1 MAGRSELKWHNL
13 EIVDVFK
20 NVGSRNEGLTES
32 EVKERLMKYGK
43 NEIRKEKV
51 TPPWKIFLEQFKNV
65 LIILL
70 IGATTLSLLV
80 GELLDAVV
88 IFAIV
93 VASAGLGFYQEYR
106 SEKAVQ
112 LLKKLAAPSATV
124 IREGR
129 EMVVSST
136 EIVPGDIVVLRAGDR
151 VPADIR
157 LIEAFNLK
165 VDEAPLTGES
175 APVEK
180 STEAL
185 KGDLIISDRVNM
197 AFSGT
202 VVTYGRGLGVVV
214 ATGMDTEFGRIAKL
228 VQEERR
234 TSTPLERR
242 IESIGKWLTVFALA
256 VAALVALLGLFRG
269 YPAVEMVLWG
279 VSLAVAAVPEALPAV
294 VTGSLAI
301 GMYEMAKRR
310 AIVRRLPA
318 VETLGSTSIICAD
331 KTGTMTKGE
340 MTVKKIYVEDLLIEV
355 SGVGYEPKGEFSLD
369 GKQVDPKAIQSL
381 SLLLKAS
388 TLCNDSKLFSD
399 NGKWKVSGDTTEGAL
414 LVAAAKGGI
423 TEGELGG
430 FERVD
435 ELPFTSERKR
445 MTTVHSVPGERKM
458 FVSMKGAP
466 EIVLAKCSYI
476 LKNGKVVKLGKEGRQ
491 KILAINEKMASE
503 AFRNLA
509 VAYKEELSVP
519 DVLNEEEFEKDFVFL
534 GLVGMIDPPRQE
546 VKEALKL
553 CREAGIKVVMIT
565 GDHKLT
571 AVAVAKELGIINGNS
586 MVLTGTELE
595 ALSDADFDRI
605 VEDVRVYARVSPEH
619 KMKIV
624 KALKSKGYVVAM
636 TGDGINDATALKMAD
651 IGIAMGITG
660 TEVTKE
666 TSDMIL
672 ADDNFSTIV
681 NAVSEGRRIF
691 DNIKKYLTYLLQ
703 CNISEI
709 ALMLIAT
716 LVGLPLPLTA
726 IQLLWVNLTT
736 DGLPA
741 LALGVD
747 PPERDLMR
755 RKPRPLKSSLMEKR
769 EFLIYFV
776 VLPSILTAMLLS
788 NFFLT
793 FNNEGLLAARTEILT
808 TIIACELAIALSCHS
823 LSKPIVRAAPFSNRY
838 LWYSVL
844 GSFLM
849 QLLVLYIPI
858 AHEPFNITYP
868 TFQDWVL
875 AAISAAT
882 IFAVVEISKHFIA
895 PDVKAKNI

>member
-1 MAGRSELKWHNL
+1 LADRSELKWHNL
-13 EIVDVFK
+13 EVVDVLK

-32 EVKERLMKYGK
+32 EVKERLVKYGK

-185 KGDLIISDRVNM
+185 KGDFIISDRVNM

-369 GKQVDPKAIQSL
+369 GKQVDPKTIQSL
-381 SLLLKAS
+381 NLLLKAS

-423 TEGELGG
+423 TEGELKG

-466 EIVLAKCSYI
+466 EIVLARCRYI
-476 LKNGKVVKLGKEGRQ
+476 LKNGKVVKLSKEERQ

-546 VKEALKL
+546 VKDALRL

-586 MVLTGTELE
+586 MILTGTELE
-595 ALSDADFDRI
+595 VLSDTEFDRI

-624 KALKSKGYVVAM
+624 KALKNKGYVVAM

-691 DNIKKYLTYLLQ
+691 DNIKKYLTFLLQ

-709 ALMLIAT
+709 AIMLIAT

-741 LALGVD
+741 LALGID
-747 PPERDLMR
+747 PPDKDIMK
-755 RKPRPLKSSLMEKR
+755 RKPRALKSSLMEKR
-769 EFLIYFV
+769 EFLIYFMILPA
-776 VLPSILTAMLLS
+776 VLTMILLS
-788 NFFLT
+788 NFMWTLGH
-793 FNNEGLLAARTEILT
+793 EGLVAARTEILT
-808 TIIACELAIALSCHS
+808 TIIVCELAIALSCHS
-823 LSKPIVRAAPFSNRY
+823 LNKPIIKAAPFSNKY
-838 LWYSVL
+838 LWYAVI

-849 QLLVLYIPI
+849 QLIVLYVPI
-858 AHEPFNITYP
+858 AHEAFDVTYP
-868 TFQDWVL
+868 TLQDWTL
-875 AAISAAT
+875 AAMSAII

>member
-1 MAGRSELKWHNL
+1 MAGRSESKWYNL
-13 EIVDVFK
+13 ETSEVLKSFQ
-20 NVGSRNEGLTES
+20 SRSEGLTED
-32 EVKERLMKYGK
+32 EAEERLVKYGK
-43 NEIRKEKV
+43 NEILREKV

-70 IGATTLSLLV
+70 IGATALSLLV
-80 GELLDAVV
+80 GELLDAIV

-93 VASAGLGFYQEYR
+93 VASAGLGFFQEYR

-124 IREGR
+124 IRDGR
-129 EMVVSST
+129 EKVISST
-136 EIVPGDIVVLRAGDR
+136 EIVPGDIVVLRAGDK
-151 VPADIR
+151 VPADTR
-157 LIEAFNLK
+157 LIEVFNLK
-165 VDEAPLTGES
+165 IDEAPLTGES
-175 APVEK
+175 TPVEK
-180 STEAL
+180 CSDTL
-185 KGDLIISDRVNM
+185 KGDLIVSDRMNM

-214 ATGMDTEFGRIAKL
+214 ATGMNTEFGKIAKI

-242 IESIGKWLTVFALA
+242 IESIGKWLTIFALT

-269 YPAVEMVLWG
+269 HSLIEMVLWG

-318 VETLGSTSIICAD
+318 VETLGSTSIICSD

-340 MTVKKIYVEDLLIEV
+340 MTVKKIYVEEVLIEV
-355 SGVGYEPKGEFSLD
+355 SGVGYEPKGEFLLD
-369 GKQVDPKAIQSL
+369 GKRLEPKTVQSL
-381 SLLLKAS
+381 NLLLKAS
-388 TLCNDSKLFSD
+388 VLCNDSKLFSE

-414 LVAAAKGGI
+414 LVAAAKGGV
-423 TEGELGG
+423 TEDELKG
-430 FERVD
+430 FDRFD

-445 MTTVHSVPGERKM
+445 MTTVHSVQGEQKK

-466 EIVLAKCSYI
+466 EIVLERCSHI
-476 LKNGKVVKLGKEGRQ
+476 LKNGKRVKLSKEARE
-491 KILAINEKMASE
+491 KILAVNGKMASE

-509 VAYKEELSVP
+509 VAYKEESSIP
-519 DVLNEEEFEKDFVFL
+519 DVLNEEEFEKDFIFL

-553 CREAGIKVVMIT
+553 CKEAGIKVVMIT

-586 MVLTGTELE
+586 LVLTGAELE
-595 ALSDADFDRI
+595 EISDSEFDKV
-605 VEDVRVYARVSPEH
+605 VEDVKVYARVSPEH

-624 KALKSKGYVVAM
+624 KALKNKGYVVAM

-691 DNIKKYLTYLLQ
+691 DNIKKYLTFLLQ

-709 ALMLIAT
+709 AIMLIAT

-741 LALGVD
+741 LALGID
-747 PPERDLMR
+747 PPDKDIMK
-755 RKPRPLKSSLMEKR
+755 RKPRALKSSLMEKR
-769 EFLIYFV
+769 EFLIYFIIIPV
-776 VLPSILTAMLLS
+776 VLTAILLS
-788 NFFLT
+788 NFVWTLDH
-793 FNNEGLLAARTEILT
+793 EGLLAARTEILT
-808 TIIACELAIALSCHS
+808 TIIVCELAIALSCHS
-823 LSKPIVRAAPFSNRY
+823 LRKPIVKAAPFSNKY
-838 LWYSVL
+838 LWYSVI

-849 QLLVLYIPI
+849 QLLVLHVPI
-858 AHEPFNITYP
+858 AHGAFDVTYP
-868 TFQDWVL
+868 TLQDWTL
-875 AAISAAT
+875 AVMSAIMVFT
-882 IFAVVEISKHFIA
+882 VVEIAKHFIT
-895 PDVKAKNI
+895 PKVKAENI